1 MYKVFNC
8 IANEHD
14 FAHILMA
21 MFVLGFGTLCA
32 LIVFHR
38 GQVAG
43 SVRSRR
49 IWVTAS
55 GFVMGLGI
63 WATHFIALL
72 GYRPGFA
79 VVFDGWI
86 TLLTPIISVAGF
98 VAVAHLLSADK
109 STNSRLASAVIATC
123 AVTCMHFFGVSA
135 LQSSAVIEYD
145 PATVAVAIVLGFA
158 SFCITYLL
166 VSKTDRHARN
176 MLAWAAS
183 MTAVISIHFVS
194 ASGTTMIPVNGLS
207 QPVWALGTAGVS
219 IVIAIGFGA
228 LLIVSALAAVLDT
241 AVQDVRVSEN
251 RKLAL
256 LADSA
261 LEALFIVSPQG
272 CIVDANKAAES
283 ILGTSREDLRGS
295 DILKIMQLDDLGHIS
310 MRDNHD
316 FGERPLYLPDGR
328 KVIVEINSRAISDKA
343 SAFNVFAVR
352 DLTQRLRNEARVR
365 TLAYQDPLTGLAN
378 RVTFNLA
385 LASAIHK
392 GPGGVHDLAVLIINM
407 DEFKDVND
415 QFGHRAGDLLLK
427 TVATRI
433 KSSILPADLVARLS
447 GDEYAV
453 ILMGRSSRADIK
465 ATAESILCAISAPLK
480 IGQRTLAI
488 GASIGVS
495 VGVPTNGG
503 STRIL
508 TSADRALYAAKESG
522 RGQVRF
528 YDTQL
533 HRELEQKRGVEHE
546 LHQALLLGQFE
557 LHYQPKVCSDTRT
570 VLGREALIRW
580 NHPNRGLIYPD
591 HFIPIAEQ
599 SLLINEIG
607 SWTIRAA
614 CEEARNWDEAISVS
628 VNLSARQFL
637 DPDLVDHVRQ
647 ALTGSGI
654 APSRLE
660 LEVTETALIQSQ
672 SVAVAIL
679 NELKAMGVQ
688 IALDDF
694 GTGYSSMSYIQSFP
708 FDRIKID
715 RSFVTSM
722 NVNHKSRAI
731 VEAIIHLAHALKIP
745 VVAEG
750 VETES
755 QALALRVLGCEEL
768 QGYLIARPE
777 PMGRQGGTA
786 VNARFGNSLNAA

>member
-1 MYKVFNC
+1 
-8 IANEHD
+8 
-14 FAHILMA
+14 
-21 MFVLGFGTLCA
+21 
-32 LIVFHR
+32 
-38 GQVAG
+38 
-43 SVRSRR
+43 
-49 IWVTAS
+49 
-55 GFVMGLGI
+55 
-63 WATHFIALL
+63 
-72 GYRPGFA
+72 
-79 VVFDGWI
+79 
-86 TLLTPIISVAGF
+86 
-98 VAVAHLLSADK
+98 
-109 STNSRLASAVIATC
+109 
-123 AVTCMHFFGVSA
+123 
-135 LQSSAVIEYD
+135 VIEYA

-158 SFCITYLL
+158 SFSITYLL
-166 VSKTDRHARN
+166 VSETDRHARN
-176 MLAWAAS
+176 MFAWAAS
-183 MTAVISIHFVS
+183 MIAVISIHLGR
-194 ASGTTMIPVNGLS
+194 ASGTTMIPINGFG

-219 IVIAIGFGA
+219 IIIAIGFGA

-241 AVQDVRVSEN
+241 AVLDVRVSEN

-256 LADSA
+256 LA
-261 LEALFIVSPQG
+261 
-272 CIVDANKAAES
+272 ES
-283 ILGTSREDLRGS
+283 ILGTPREDLRGS

-310 MRDNHD
+310 MCDNHD
-316 FGERPLYLPDGR
+316 FGERPLFLPDGR

-385 LASAIHK
+385 LSSAIHK
-392 GPGGVHDLAVLIINM
+392 GPGGVHDLAVLIIDM

-415 QFGHRAGDLLLK
+415 QFGHRAGDLLLT

-433 KSSILPADLVARLS
+433 KSSILPTDLVARLS

-453 ILMGRSSRADIK
+453 ILMGRSSKAEIK
-465 ATAESILCAISAPLK
+465 AMADSILSAISAPLK
-480 IGQRTLAI
+480 IEQRTLAV

-495 VGVPTNGG
+495 VGVPASGG
-503 STRIL
+503 LTRIL

-557 LHYQPKVCSDTRT
+557 LHYQPKVCSDTRA

-580 NHPNRGLIYPD
+580 NHPERGLVYPD
-591 HFIPIAEQ
+591 HFISIAEQ

-628 VNLSARQFL
+628 VNLSARKFL

-672 SVAVAIL
+672 SIAVSIL
-679 NELKAMGVQ
+679 NEFKAMGVQ

-694 GTGYSSMSYIQSFP
+694 GTGYSSMSSIQSFP

-722 NVNHKSRAI
+722 NLNYKSRAI

-745 VVAEG
+745 VVVEG

-755 QALALRVLGCEEL
+755 QAMVLRVLGCEEL

-777 PMGRQGGTA
+777 PMDRKGDTA
-786 VNARFGNSLNAA
+786 VNSGFGNSLNAS